1 VPIYPPL
8 RKQRQRDG
16 LEDVQCRRVS
26 SLAAYLNDVPG
37 GGETTFSHAGLS
49 VFPQR
54 GNVVYF
60 EYCNSRGQVDA
71 ESLHG
76 GAPVTAGEKW
86 AVTKWMRQ
94 RRFVSA

>member
-1 VPIYPPL
+1 
-8 RKQRQRDG
+8 
-16 LEDVQCRRVS
+16 
-26 SLAAYLNDVPG
+26 
-37 GGETTFSHAGLS
+37 
-49 VFPQR
+49 
-54 GNVVYF
+54 VYF

-71 ESLHG
+71 ESLHA